1 MNATDRPYADLTP
14 DRMLDALESVGLR
27 GDGRFLALNSYEN
40 RVYQVG
46 LEDGR
51 TVVAKFYRPGRWSDA
66 QIGEEHAFVAELDER
81 EIPVVAPMAL
91 EAAAAG
97 TLPGAP
103 ARLLLPTLA
112 QFAGYRFAVYPRR
125 GGRAP
130 ELDDSETLERIGR
143 FIGRIHAAAGAA
155 RSS

>member
-1 MNATDRPYADLTP
+1 ATDRPYADLTP

-40 RVYQVG
+40 RVYQVR

-66 QIGEEHAFVAELDER
+66 QIDEEHAFVEELVER
-81 EIPVVAPMAL
+81 EIPVVAPLRIEVATDS
-91 EAAAAG
+91 G
-97 TLPGAP
+97 IVGSP
-103 ARLLLPTLA
+103 ARLLSPTLA

-130 ELDDSETLERIGR
+130 ELDDANILER
-143 FIGRIHAAAGAA
+143 
-155 RSS
+155 